1 MTSPHRHR
9 CLAALLL
16 ALATAS
22 AAAQTT
28 ERQPAAGGGDALK
41 ILSDPSDFRS
51 RFELRNEYAATQGG
65 GSANALVPRLE
76 YAYTP
81 ALAFRLELPFVT
93 SDPNRPGTSQSSGLG
108 DAVVRV
114 AWRPVRTA
122 DYSLVTVAEFSVPT
136 AENSQLGIRRYV
148 FKPSAYWVKDVP
160 RYKSTLFPYVQQF
173 WAFGGT
179 SDYDINT
186 TLLRLSVLTR
196 LPNRSY
202 SFVES
207 SVYVDWERSGRT
219 GATFEVEL
227 GRFFTKTTGLY
238 LRPGIGLWGD
248 NIPPVYDWNFEVG
261 LRYFF

>member
-1 MTSPHRHR
+1 VTSLHRHHY
-9 CLAALLL
+9 LAVLLL
-16 ALATAS
+16 ALGTAS
-22 AAAQTT
+22 ATAQTA
-28 ERQPAAGGGDALK
+28 EGQPAAGGGDALK

-65 GSANALVPRLE
+65 GSVNALVPRLE
-76 YAYTP
+76 YAHTP
-81 ALAFRLELPFVT
+81 ALAFRLELPFVAT
-93 SDPNRPGTSQSSGLG
+93 DPNRPGTSQTSGLG
-108 DAVVRV
+108 DLTARV
-114 AWRPVRTA
+114 AWRLLRTA
-122 DYSLVTVAEFSVPT
+122 DSSLVAVAEFSVPS

-148 FKPSAYWVKDVP
+148 FKPSAYLVHDLP

-179 SDYDINT
+179 SDVDINT
-186 TLLRLSVLTR
+186 TLLGVGVLTR

-202 SFVES
+202 SFVEP
-207 SVYVDWERSGRT
+207 SVYIDWERSGRT
-219 GATFEVEL
+219 GATLEVEL

-238 LRPGIGLWGD
+238 LRPGVGLWGD